1 MSIDFTFFMTS
12 DRICINIHR
21 GQSVV
26 LSNLPIDPL
35 YIKRLKSR
43 EKTEIVWHKK
53 MKM

>member
-12 DRICINIHR
+12 GRICINIHR

-35 YIKRLKSR
+35 YKSGSNHVKKLKLCGIR
-43 EKTEIVWHKK
+43 R
-53 MKM
+53 

>member
-12 DRICINIHR
+12 GKICINIHR

-35 YIKRLKSR
+35 YKSGSNHV
-43 EKTEIVWHKK
+43 KN
-53 MKM
+53 MKLCGIIR